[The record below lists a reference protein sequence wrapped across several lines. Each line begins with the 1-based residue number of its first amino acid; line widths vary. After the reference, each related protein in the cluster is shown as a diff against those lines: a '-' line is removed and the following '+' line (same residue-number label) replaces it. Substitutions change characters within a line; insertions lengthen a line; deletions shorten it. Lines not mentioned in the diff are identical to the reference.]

1 VSIMAKAR
9 TAPPPATAALSCRGS
24 LCFKPLPAAICCIAV
39 ISRTGAKAEVFE
51 VHKSSM
57 GGCT

>member
-24 LCFKPLPAAICCIAV
+24 LCFKPLPAAICCTAV
-39 ISRTGAKAEVFE
+39 ISGTGAKAGAFE
-51 VHKSSM
+51 ACNFSM
-57 GGCT
+57 GGCA